1 MNDFFN
7 FNQRTTQLELSQPE
21 ILLIQE
27 FKALLD
33 NKRNKCKEDPKGE
46 DKLRAY
52 REFTYIYLALHWK
65 SPYADYIER
74 DRHDCAIQDSGLT
87 EDEFND
93 PIFRAACRKFKQLQE
108 SHRSIR
114 LMKAAQVMA
123 DKFIEYFMN
132 VDPEE
137 RDPVTGKP
145 IFQVEKLQ
153 TQISNLSKVHEQLT
167 ILESQVKKELQE
179 VSQIRGGAVE
189 GFLPDL

>member
-7 FNQRTTQLELSQPE
+7 YNQRTTQLELAQPE
-21 ILLIQE
+21 ILLITE

-33 NKRNKCKEDPKGE
+33 NKRNKCKDDPKGV
-46 DKLRAY
+46 DKLRAF
-52 REFTYIYLALHWK
+52 REFTYIYLALHWR
-65 SPYADYIER
+65 SPYADYIEQ
-74 DRHDCAIQDSGLT
+74 DRHECALSDSGLT
-87 EDEFND
+87 ENEFND
-93 PIFRAACRKFKQLQE
+93 PTFRAACRKFKELQE

-123 DKFIEYFMN
+123 DKFIEYFLN

-153 TQISNLSKVHEQLT
+153 TQISNLSKVHEQLV
-167 ILESQVKKELQE
+167 ILEGSVKKEISE
-179 VSQIRGGAVE
+179 TTTIRGGAVE
-189 GFLPDL
+189 GFIPDL